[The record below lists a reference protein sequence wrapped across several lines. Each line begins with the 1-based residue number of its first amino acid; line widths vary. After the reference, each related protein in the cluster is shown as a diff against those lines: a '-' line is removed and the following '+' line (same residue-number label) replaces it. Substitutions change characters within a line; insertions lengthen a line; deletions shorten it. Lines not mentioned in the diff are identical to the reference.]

1 MINIMQRTKIG
12 ISVGLLGASIYF
24 LGLFSGYLV
33 PVLLTGYVLLFEGN
47 EWLRKTAVKAVSLM
61 VIFSLAVAVINF
73 IPDVFNFIDDIFSM
87 FGGRFRVTFISGL
100 ISAITSAIDIMKKV
114 LFIGLGFNA
123 LSQGTI
129 SVPAVDKLIDKY
141 MG

>member
-1 MINIMQRTKIG
+1 MQRTKIG

-61 VIFSLAVAVINF
+61 VFFSLAVAVINF